1 MMVDTKKYAEHCAK
15 RAELLAKER
24 VYKANRDFILEN
36 LNRSMNERN
45 FIELQ
50 IWHDLLAIMNAKLE
64 SVAEECSN
72 VIEELKCT

>member
-1 MMVDTKKYAEHCAK
+1 MIDTKKYAILCAK
-15 RAELLAKER
+15 RAELMVAER

-50 IWHDLLAIMNAKLE
+50 TWHDLLVEMNAKLKGVE
-64 SVAEECSN
+64 EECTK
-72 VIEELKCT
+72 VIEEIKYT